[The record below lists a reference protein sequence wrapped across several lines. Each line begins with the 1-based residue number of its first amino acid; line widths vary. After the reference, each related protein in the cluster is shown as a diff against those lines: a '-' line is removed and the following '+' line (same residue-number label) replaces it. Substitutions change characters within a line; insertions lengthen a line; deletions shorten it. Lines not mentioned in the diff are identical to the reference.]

1 MMRTFIILAVL
12 CAIVT
17 VATAARP
24 GYLTTGHP
32 SPLLF
37 ADPEEAPKGA
47 LPPLPKDE
55 PVADFPIPTNAMNR
69 CATEIVVSSA
79 PEYAAPDE
87 VPMEMAAPPV
97 TPQVLVNYFRTGT
110 SSTNHNVTAVVPF
123 GFVPP
128 ISGGPPPSSTA
139 TYISR

>member
-12 CAIVT
+12 CAIVK

-24 GYLTTGHP
+24 GYLAAGQP
-32 SPLLF
+32 APLLF
-37 ADPEEAPKGA
+37 ADREESHKGA

-69 CATEIVVSSA
+69 CATEIVASSA

-87 VPMEMAAPPV
+87 VPMEMAPPPV

-110 SSTNHNVTAVVPF
+110 SATNHNASAIGPF
-123 GFVPP
+123 GFAPP
-128 ISGGPPPSSTA
+128 I
-139 TYISR
+139 

>member
-1 MMRTFIILAVL
+1 MFTILAVL
-12 CAIVT
+12 CVIVT
-17 VATAARP
+17 AATAARP
-24 GYLTTGHP
+24 GYLAAGYP

-37 ADPEEAPKGA
+37 GDPGETRKNG

-69 CATEIVVSSA
+69 CATETVVSSG
-79 PEYAAPDE
+79 PEYTGADGTAMD
-87 VPMEMAAPPV
+87 VPPPPV
-97 TPQVLVNYFRTGT
+97 TPQVLVDYFRTGN
-110 SSTNHNVTAVVPF
+110 SSTNHGATAIVPF

-128 ISGGPPPSSTA
+128 VSGPAPSSSA

>member
-1 MMRTFIILAVL
+1 MMRTFIIPAVL

-17 VATAARP
+17 AATAAGP
-24 GYLTTGHP
+24 GYLAAGHP

-37 ADPEEAPKGA
+37 ADHEEAHKGG

-69 CATEIVVSSA
+69 CVTEIVASSA
-79 PEYAAPDE
+79 PEYAAPDD
-87 VPMEMAAPPV
+87 VPMETAPPPV

-110 SSTNHNVTAVVPF
+110 FGTNHNVSAIVPF
-123 GFVPP
+123 GFAPP